1 MTTFITQALQRL
13 PWLISAYEGVKDI
26 FGGGKFSEKDISK
39 AAKTETPGG
48 DTGMGGG
55 IMSLLGL
62 N

>member
-1 MTTFITQALQRL
+1 LNRKI
-13 PWLISAYEGVKDI
+13 EGVVCGEGTSFKDI

-39 AAKTETPGG
+39 AAKSETPGG